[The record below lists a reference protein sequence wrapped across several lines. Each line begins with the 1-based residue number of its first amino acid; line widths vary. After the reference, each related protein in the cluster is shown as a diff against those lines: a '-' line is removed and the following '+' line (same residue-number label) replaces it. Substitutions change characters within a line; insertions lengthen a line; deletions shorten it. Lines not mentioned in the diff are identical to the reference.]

1 MCTGMVLNILYGIMC
16 TGMLLN
22 VLDRTTSHS
31 ASNYLSAGHTHT
43 QVLPSFLKTHAGGGG

>member
-43 QVLPSFLKTHAGGGG
+43 QVPSFLKTHAGGGG